1 MLKITVLEKTYN
13 VAKHSSAKALTYI
26 LNEELKD
33 LDVKIVK
40 VTFTKD
46 RYAEITLDGVDEN
59 IAKNFIIKK
68 YGSTERSIGDLQIGD
83 IIYGRFRDVGNVK
96 FGLFVD
102 AGIVTSTQKIDALYP
117 LFEMRNQ
124 LAGGKKS
131 SLVNT
136 IRAFGIVENLPLKFE
151 IIDKKV
157 LGSKLWVK
165 IEDESLRW
173 FLEPYKANK
182 EALIICGTTRRSIK
196 QALIQSKH
204 MEDIDEFERIGLLEY
219 RLVCKNGTRADGLIP
234 ELGSYL
240 GRAKIGAQVPKR
252 VIEL

>member
-13 VAKHSSAKALTYI
+13 VAKHSSAKALNYI
-26 LNEELKD
+26 LSEELKD
-33 LDVKIVK
+33 LDVKIVE

-46 RYAEITLDGVDEN
+46 RYAVVTIDGEDEN
-59 IAKNFIIKK
+59 IAKKFIIDK
-68 YGSTERSIGDLQIGD
+68 YGSTERSISELQIGD
-83 IIYGRFRDVGNVK
+83 IIYGRFKDVGKVK

-102 AGIVTSTQKIDALYP
+102 AGIVTSTQQIDALYP

-124 LAGGKKS
+124 LAGGRKT

-136 IRAFGIVENLPLKFE
+136 IRALGIVENLPLKFE

-157 LGSKLWVK
+157 LGSKIWVK
-165 IEDESLRW
+165 ISKDSLKW
-173 FLEPYKANK
+173 FLEPYLTNK

-219 RLVCKNGTRADGLIP
+219 RLVCKSGTRADGLIP

-252 VIEL
+252 VVEL

>member
-26 LNEELKD
+26 LNEELGD
-33 LDVKIVK
+33 LDVKVIE

-46 RYAEITLDGVDEN
+46 RYAVVTLDGEDEN
-59 IAKNFIIKK
+59 IAKKFIIEK
-68 YGSTERSIGDLQIGD
+68 YGATERSIAELQIGD
-83 IIYGRFRDVGNVK
+83 IIYGRFKDVGKVK

-102 AGIVTSTQKIDALYP
+102 AGIVTSTQQIDALYP

-124 LAGGKKS
+124 LAGGRKT
-131 SLVNT
+131 SLINT
-136 IRAFGIVENLPLKFE
+136 IRALGIVENLPLKFE

-165 IEDESLRW
+165 ISEDSLRW
-173 FLEPYKANK
+173 FLDPYKNNK
-182 EALIICGTTRRSIK
+182 EALIICGTTRRTIK
-196 QALIQSKH
+196 QALVQSKH

-219 RLVCKNGTRADGLIP
+219 RLVCKKGTRADGLIP